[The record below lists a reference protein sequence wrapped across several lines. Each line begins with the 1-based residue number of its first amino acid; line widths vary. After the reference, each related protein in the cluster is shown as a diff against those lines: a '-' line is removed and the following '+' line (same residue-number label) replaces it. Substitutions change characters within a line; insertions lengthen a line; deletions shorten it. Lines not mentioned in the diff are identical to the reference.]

1 MSDQLQASVGAAGI
15 VPVSLA
21 PAEFEKA
28 KAVAAGIDLSDTQA
42 VIQFGAGA
50 QGRIASFADTILA
63 EIRNKDSGY
72 VGEVLGGLVLKIK
85 ELDVGSLG
93 TGGNFWSNIPLIG
106 GLVDTVRRFIT
117 RYEKLSVQIEKILME
132 LETAR
137 MNLLK
142 DITML
147 DALFGKNTEY
157 LKELDIII
165 AAGKLKVEEVR
176 ERVLPELKA
185 KADTSNDPAD
195 AQRLQDM
202 NQLLNR
208 FEKKLHDLQLSRM
221 ISIQTGPQ
229 IRLIQNND
237 QTLVEKI
244 QSSILTTIPL
254 WKNQIIIAISLFRQK
269 KALEL
274 QKQVTDTTN
283 ELLTKNS
290 EMLKTGSIGV
300 ARESER
306 GIVEIETL
314 KKVNDDLIST
324 IEETL
329 KIQKEGR
336 EKRATAET
344 ELRRMEEELK
354 MRLRTIQ
361 ST

>member
-1 MSDQLQASVGAAGI
+1 MSDQLQASAGAPAI

-21 PAEFEKA
+21 PAELERA
-28 KAVAAGIDLSDTQA
+28 KAISDSIDLSDTQA

-50 QGRIASFADTILA
+50 QGRIASFADTILS
-63 EIRNKDSGY
+63 EIRNKDAGD
-72 VGEVLGGLVLKIK
+72 VGTVLGGLVLKIK
-85 ELDVGSLG
+85 EIDVGSLG
-93 TGGNFWSNIPLIG
+93 SGGNFLSNLPLIG
-106 GLVDTVRRFIT
+106 GLVDSVRRFIT
-117 RYEKLSVQIEKILME
+117 RYEKLSVQIEKIVME

-142 DITML
+142 DIALL

-157 LKELDIII
+157 LRELDIII
-165 AAGKLKVEEVR
+165 AAGRLKVAEVR
-176 ERVLPELKA
+176 ERTLPELKA
-185 KADTSNDPAD
+185 KADASNDPAD

-202 NQLLNR
+202 NQVLNR
-208 FEKKLHDLQLSRM
+208 FEKKLHDLDLSRM
-221 ISIQTGPQ
+221 ISIQTSPQ

-269 KALEL
+269 KTLEL

-283 ELLTKNS
+283 ELLMKNS
-290 EMLKTGSIGV
+290 ELLKAGSVGV

-314 KKVNDDLIST
+314 KKVNDGLIAT

-329 KIQKEGR
+329 KIQREGR
-336 EKRATAET
+336 EKRDAAAV
-344 ELRRMEEELK
+344 ELRRMEDELK
-354 MRLRTIQ
+354 ARLRTIQ
-361 ST
+361 TA

>member
-1 MSDQLQASVGAAGI
+1 MSDQLQPSVGSADL
-15 VPVSLA
+15 VPSSLG
-21 PAEFEKA
+21 PAEQEKA
-28 KAVAAGIDLSDTQA
+28 KAVAAGIDLADTQA

-50 QGRIASFADTILA
+50 QGRIASFADTILT

-72 VGEVLGGLVLKIK
+72 VGEVLGGLVMKIK
-85 ELDVGSLG
+85 EIDVGSLG
-93 TGGNFWSNIPLIG
+93 AGGSFWSNIPLIG
-106 GLVDTVRRFIT
+106 GLVDSVRRFIA
-117 RYEKLSVQIEKILME
+117 RYEKLSVQIEKIVME

-147 DALFGKNTEY
+147 DALFGKNVEY
-157 LKELDIII
+157 LKDLDIVI
-165 AAGKLKVEEVR
+165 AAGKLKIEEVR

-185 KADTSNDPAD
+185 TADASDDPAD

-237 QTLVEKI
+237 QALVEKI

-283 ELLTKNS
+283 ELLTKNA
-290 EMLKTGSIGV
+290 EMLKAGSIGV

-314 KKVNDDLIST
+314 KKVNEDLIST

-336 EKRATAET
+336 EKRTAAET
-344 ELRRMEEELK
+344 ELRRMEDDLK
-354 MRLRTIQ
+354 ARLKAAQ
-361 ST
+361 

>member
-1 MSDQLQASVGAAGI
+1 MSDQLQASVGATAV
-15 VPVSLA
+15 VPAALA
-21 PAEFEKA
+21 PAELEKA
-28 KAVAAGIDLSDTQA
+28 KAVAAGIDLADTQA

-50 QGRIASFADTILA
+50 QGRIASFADTILG
-63 EIRNKDSGY
+63 EIRNKDSGN
-72 VGEVLGGLVLKIK
+72 VGEVLGGLVLRIK
-85 ELDVGSLG
+85 EIDVGSLG
-93 TGGNFWSNIPLIG
+93 TGGNFWSNIPLLG
-106 GLVDTVRRFIT
+106 GLVDSVRRFIT
-117 RYEKLSVQIEKILME
+117 RYEKLSVQIEKIVME

-137 MNLLK
+137 MNMLK
-142 DITML
+142 DITLL
-147 DALFGKNTEY
+147 DSLFGKNGEY

-165 AAGKLKVEEVR
+165 AAGKLKIDEVR

-185 KADTSNDPAD
+185 QADASNDPAD

-208 FEKKLHDLQLSRM
+208 FEKKVHDLQLSRM

-237 QTLVEKI
+237 QILVEKI

-254 WKNQIIIAISLFRQK
+254 WKNQVIIAISLFRQK
-269 KALEL
+269 KTLEL

-283 ELLTKNS
+283 ELLMKNS
-290 EMLKTGSIGV
+290 EMLKDGSVGV

-336 EKRATAET
+336 EKRTAAES
-344 ELRRMEEELK
+344 EIRRMEDELK
-354 MRLRTIQ
+354 ARLKTVQ
-361 ST
+361 SA